1 MQFPDAGEGGA
12 VAVHD
17 ALGLHALVLRQVVER
32 VDAALR
38 EPVVVV
44 RRPALRHL
52 RTTELYIL
60 CWRDST
66 QPFDTCQPLSY
77 IFYAGGIP
85 PGPSTPVNHMHR
97 SPQ

>member
-60 CWRDST
+60 CRWDSAR
-66 QPFDTCQPLSY
+66 PFDT
-77 IFYAGGIP
+77 
-85 PGPSTPVNHMHR
+85 
-97 SPQ
+97 